1 MRAIFVEMEEHRLCV
16 NDPKYKLE
24 KKEEVIDVKLPEI
37 KQEVI
42 NVDEEWFHALNYL
55 IATFIIKKQLNLSL
69 KSIIH
74 QKIYDAIGTL

>member
-42 NVDEEWFHALNYL
+42 NVDEE
-55 IATFIIKKQLNLSL
+55 
-69 KSIIH
+69 
-74 QKIYDAIGTL
+74 